1 MQISQLMST
10 NPVWIM
16 EHNLVSDAKRLCAE
30 YQIKHLPVLDLNGV
44 IRGILSDRDIKMH
57 QAVSDDPDFHSKT
70 KVSEIYIQHPYTVT
84 ENTSASEVLEHMYTK
99 RIGSVLVS
107 SQGKLSGIFTSMDAC
122 RVLSGMI

>member
-10 NPVWIM
+10 NPVWVM
-16 EHNLVSDAKRLCAE
+16 EHKFVSDAKRLLAE

-84 ENTSASEVLEHMYTK
+84 GNTSASEVLEHMYTK